1 MVDLPSMPD
10 FDDSIFDEAAEE
22 ILAQGGYT
30 PDFLTS
36 PKGYALINETNRILQ
51 TALDEGLS
59 QRVDPDFRAH
69 LEQNTF
75 IFSGFKTHSELEQ
88 VNNLLRDSDGNIV
101 PFDKFKYEVTK
112 LGEKVNHAHLHAE
125 YNMAVQSA
133 QMASKWKEFEKH
145 KDIANLQYRTANDEK
160 VRAEHAVLNGI
171 TLPFDD
177 KFWNNYYPPLGWN
190 CRCTVVEVL
199 KDHYPETNTN
209 EAIKAGEFATSKP
222 AQKIFRFNP
231 GKVEKIFPPK
241 HPYFP
246 KGCGECKKGL
256 GANNLAY
263 SPDNI
268 YCQTCKSVKICLDRY
283 NHKKEIP
290 HKRPKFIEG
299 GKEYDRTWNRV
310 FKCGQND
317 GYIVVEDGH
326 GENEKE
332 QNINTA
338 LPLAK
343 DGHKIELV
351 KQEKI
356 HIEGHSK
363 KVKTRDAN
371 VDGEPWEFKIT
382 KNYENLRGSIKDK
395 VCQGNIQ
402 GATTILVDIYKN
414 NNFKLSDAI
423 TGIDDAFIF
432 NPNVEKICVML
443 ESQKYVIISKK
454 YWFEGSG
461 QNVVNDLL
469 K

>member
-1 MVDLPSMPD
+1 MVDLPPMPD

-36 PKGYALINETNRILQ
+36 PKGSALINETNRILQ

-69 LEQNTF
+69 LEQNIF
-75 IFSGFKTHSELEQ
+75 IFSGFKTHAELEQ

-112 LGEKVNHAHLHAE
+112 LGKKVNHAHLQAE

-133 QMASKWKEFEKH
+133 QMASKWKDFEKH

-160 VRAEHAVLNGI
+160 VRAEHAALNGI

-199 KDHYPETNTN
+199 KDRYPETNTN

-268 YCQTCKSVKICLDRY
+268 LCKACNVIRKLFNKECESKKRYDQNKADYEKFKNDPNYKNVKFNPDNGALMATHKGRK
-283 NHKKEIP
+283 NHS
-290 HKRPKFIEG
+290 
-299 GKEYDRTWNRV
+299 
-310 FKCGQND
+310 
-317 GYIVVEDGH
+317 
-326 GENEKE
+326 NEKTLIGYTPTQLE
-332 QNINTA
+332 
-338 LPLAK
+338 
-343 DGHKIELV
+343 DM
-351 KQEKI
+351 
-356 HIEGHSK
+356 
-363 KVKTRDAN
+363 
-371 VDGEPWEFKIT
+371 
-382 KNYENLRGSIKDK
+382 
-395 VCQGNIQ
+395 CQLQ
-402 GATTILVDIYKN
+402 
-414 NNFKLSDAI
+414 
-423 TGIDDAFIF
+423 IF
-432 NPNVEKICVML
+432 NLGGRCIIRNEKTNAPMDNLHRHWIP
-443 ESQKYVIISKK
+443 K
-454 YWFEGSG
+454 
-461 QNVVNDLL
+461 
-469 K
+469 